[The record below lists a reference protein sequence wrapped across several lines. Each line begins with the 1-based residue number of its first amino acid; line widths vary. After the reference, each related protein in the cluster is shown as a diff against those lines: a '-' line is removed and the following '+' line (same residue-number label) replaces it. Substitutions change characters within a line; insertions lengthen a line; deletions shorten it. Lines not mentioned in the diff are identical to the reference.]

1 MIPYL
6 YPESGSEASD
16 GNSSTS
22 ALSASATFTGDWVQS
37 DLPDMLVVCDT
48 DAGGI
53 LYVDYS
59 VDGTNA
65 ITFPVT
71 DVLFFEADTDTNGT
85 DIHVRF
91 SLNVYE
97 NQ

>member
-1 MIPYL
+1 MIPSL

-48 DAGGI
+48 D
-53 LYVDYS
+53 
-59 VDGTNA
+59 
-65 ITFPVT
+65 
-71 DVLFFEADTDTNGT
+71 TNGA